1 MEEHRAQGKTL
12 PQSIRIWWNI
22 DRLEARCSLHS
33 RPERARPSGDGTP
46 VVEDALKKEFGIKC
60 PWDDRN
66 FSSYIQLLIDEINDK
81 THYDLKLQPWKDYS
95 GWKTRIRVRKKE
107 SKESKIIQQIQLYG
121 LQMGKFLEEH
131 RVKELLTQLLDHK
144 ST

>member
-1 MEEHRAQGKTL
+1 MDEHRAQGKPL

-22 DRLEARCSLHS
+22 ERIEARCSLHN

-46 VVEDALKKEFGIKC
+46 VVEDALKKEIGIKC

-66 FSSYIQLLIDEINDK
+66 FSAYIQLLIDEINDK
-81 THYDLKLQPWKDYS
+81 TPYDLKLQPWKDYS
-95 GWKTRIRVRKKE
+95 DWKTRIRVRKKE
-107 SKESKIIQQIQLYG
+107 SEESKIIQQIQLYG
-121 LQMGKFLEEH
+121 LQLGKFLEEH
-131 RVKELLTQLLDHK
+131 RVKELLTQLLDPK